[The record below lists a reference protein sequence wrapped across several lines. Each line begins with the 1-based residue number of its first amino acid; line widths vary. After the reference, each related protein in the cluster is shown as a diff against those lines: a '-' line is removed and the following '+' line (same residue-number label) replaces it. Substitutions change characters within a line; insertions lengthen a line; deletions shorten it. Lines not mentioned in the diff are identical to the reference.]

1 MQKQINGA
9 NFRRMIISGVKHL
22 EINRQNIDALN
33 VFPVPDGDTGTNM
46 TLTMKSV
53 VKELDGISGNGMS
66 MIAEGVSN
74 GALKGARGNSGV
86 ILSQILRGF
95 CSVLK
100 QSEDVDV
107 KILAK
112 ALKTGA
118 EIAYSAVSKPKEG
131 TILTVIRVIGEES
144 AAIAKKANDLES
156 FFTEILEIGEAILLK
171 TPDMLPV
178 LKKAGVVDA
187 GGRGLLDLIRGM
199 YKGMIGEEIT
209 APENVDVKSEEEDKV
224 ADFTDLEDI
233 EFGYCTEFFIINLHK
248 KTTKTD
254 IEKLRDLLMEIG
266 DSVLVVGDLN
276 FVKVHVHTN
285 KPGVALS
292 YALKL
297 GELDKLKI
305 DNMLEQ
311 NRQLKAAW
319 EAQKKEQGILTIC
332 AGDGL
337 TAIFKDLQVD
347 KIIEGGQTM
356 NPSANDIAQAA
367 KRVNA
372 SHVFILPNNKNILL
386 AAEQA
391 KALVENKALH
401 VIASKNIPQGI
412 NAVLNFDPEASVEEN
427 QVNMSMALGN
437 VNAGAV
443 TYAVRNAETGE
454 ETIKKDEI
462 IGLDDKKILSHG
474 KDISAVV
481 LDLVKKLKTD
491 NHEIL
496 SLYYGKDVVQEDAQ
510 KLMEKLM
517 GEHKDIEI
525 DIHYGG
531 QPIYYYIISL
541 E

>member
-9 NFRRMIISGVKHL
+9 NLRRMIISGVKYL

-46 TLTMKSV
+46 TLTMKSAI
-53 VKELDGISGNGMS
+53 KELDGISGNGMNAV
-66 MIAEGVSN
+66 AEGISN

-100 QSEDVDV
+100 QNEEVDV
-107 KILAK
+107 KTLAK

-144 AAIAKKANDLES
+144 AAVAKKAGDLES
-156 FFTEILEIGEAILLK
+156 FFKEILEIGEAILLK

-187 GGRGLLDLIRGM
+187 GGRGLIDLICGM

-209 APENVDVKSEEEDKV
+209 AAEDVEVKSEKEEDQI
-224 ADFTDLEDI
+224 ADFTELDEI
-233 EFGYCTEFFIINLHK
+233 EFGYCTEFFIVNLHK

-266 DSVLVVGDLN
+266 DSVIVVGDLN

-311 NRQLKAAW
+311 NRQLKAAM
-319 EAQKKEQGILTIC
+319 EAQKKEQGI
-332 AGDGL
+332 
-337 TAIFKDLQVD
+337 
-347 KIIEGGQTM
+347 
-356 NPSANDIAQAA
+356 
-367 KRVNA
+367 
-372 SHVFILPNNKNILL
+372 
-386 AAEQA
+386 
-391 KALVENKALH
+391 
-401 VIASKNIPQGI
+401 
-412 NAVLNFDPEASVEEN
+412 
-427 QVNMSMALGN
+427 
-437 VNAGAV
+437 
-443 TYAVRNAETGE
+443 
-454 ETIKKDEI
+454 
-462 IGLDDKKILSHG
+462 
-474 KDISAVV
+474 
-481 LDLVKKLKTD
+481 
-491 NHEIL
+491 
-496 SLYYGKDVVQEDAQ
+496 
-510 KLMEKLM
+510 
-517 GEHKDIEI
+517 
-525 DIHYGG
+525 
-531 QPIYYYIISL
+531 
-541 E
+541 